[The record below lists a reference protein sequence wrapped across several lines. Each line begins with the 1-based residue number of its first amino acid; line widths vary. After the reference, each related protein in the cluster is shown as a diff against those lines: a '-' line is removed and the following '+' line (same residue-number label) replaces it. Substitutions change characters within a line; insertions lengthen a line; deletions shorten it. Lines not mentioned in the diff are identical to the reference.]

1 MNKPSHNKDVRQAT
15 FIEELSGSLRKAAK
29 TVCDNKRFATL
40 AQSYREDG
48 LDDVEC
54 VELLMIDGL
63 TREAAESCV
72 VMVDN
77 DIDGTSDLDEYGF
90 QFEDEKGRVWSSYDI
105 NKTVRAS
112 SDEDAFIR
120 AEECFVADD
129 SDVRITSVTRI

>member
-90 QFEDEKGRVWSSYDI
+90 QFEDEKGRV
-105 NKTVRAS
+105 
-112 SDEDAFIR
+112 
-120 AEECFVADD
+120 
-129 SDVRITSVTRI
+129 